1 MQRKIISLSIL
12 IIIVLA
18 ITVCYTYSPLKSKI
32 SQLFVSSPIYTML
45 NGDEIMNVHQVITAD
60 NKHSRTIMWQTLS
73 RQDNFVVEF
82 ADTNSPNDIKSIKP
96 TQTSLDIDGKTIYIY
111 TATLENLDAG
121 QTYKY
126 RIGYEQKR
134 TDWYELTTEAQDT
147 HNFKA
152 LIFAD
157 SQSSDYTDWHNLAAT
172 AYANNSD
179 ANFFINMGDLV
190 DNGYDLSQWNSW
202 FSSVEQI
209 ITKIPVAPV
218 QGNHETYT
226 TDWQTAMPTPY
237 LTMFNLPANGSDA
250 YKNQYYSYDY
260 GDVHF
265 TVINTQDNEM
275 HQFQPDM
282 LQAQMDWLE
291 NDLASTDKK
300 WKVVLMHRDILR
312 YSRDGAP
319 IGDQIIFTEEGKEFM
334 PIFDK
339 YHVDAVI
346 SAHLHTYRR
355 RAQLTNFQPND
366 HGTLYILSGVSGNV
380 RYPNLWHD
388 NPLDKY
394 VAPQPETDNFMV
406 LDASEDKLT
415 FSAYLPD
422 NTLMDTVTLTK

>member
-1 MQRKIISLSIL
+1 MKRKIISLAIL
-12 IIIVLA
+12 IIIALA
-18 ITVCYTYSPLKSKI
+18 ITVCYAYSPLKSKI
-32 SQLFVSSPIYTML
+32 SQVFVSSPIYTML
-45 NGDEIMNVHQVITAD
+45 NGDEIMNVHQVITA
-60 NKHSRTIMWQTLS
+60 NSTNSRTIMWQTLAS
-73 RQDNFVVEF
+73 QDNFVVEY
-82 ADTNSPNDIKSIKP
+82 ADKNSPDDIKSVEP
-96 TQTSLDIDGKTIYIY
+96 TQSAVDIEGKTVYIY
-111 TATLENLDAG
+111 TATLENLEAG
-121 QTYKY
+121 QTYNY
-126 RIGYEQKR
+126 RIGYDKKR
-134 TDWYELTTEAQDT
+134 TDWYELNTEANDT

-157 SQSSDYTDWHNLAAT
+157 SQSNDYTDWQNLANT

-179 ANFFINMGDLV
+179 ASFFINMGDLV
-190 DNGYDLSQWNSW
+190 DNGYDLNQWNSW
-202 FSSVEQI
+202 FASVEPF
-209 ITKIPVAPV
+209 ITKIPVAPI

-226 TDWQTAMPTPY
+226 TDWKVAMPTPY
-237 LTMFNLPANGSDA
+237 LNYFNLPSNGNEQ

-275 HQFQPDM
+275 HKFQPDM
-282 LQAQMDWLE
+282 MAAQMAWLE
-291 NDLASTDKK
+291 NDLASTNKK
-300 WKVVLMHRDILR
+300 WKVVLMHRDILQ

-319 IGDQIIFTEEGKEFM
+319 IGNQIIFTEEGKEFM

-355 RAQLTNFQPND
+355 RAQLTNFEPNNN
-366 HGTLYILSGVSGNV
+366 GTLYILSGVSGNV
-380 RYPNLWHD
+380 RYPNLWHN

-422 NTLMDTVTLTK
+422 NTLLDTYTLTK